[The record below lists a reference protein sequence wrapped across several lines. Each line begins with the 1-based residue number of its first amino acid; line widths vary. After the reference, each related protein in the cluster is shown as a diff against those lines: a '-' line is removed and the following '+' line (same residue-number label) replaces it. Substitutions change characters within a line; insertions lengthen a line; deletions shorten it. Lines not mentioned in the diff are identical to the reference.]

1 MKLHHL
7 NAFTAASARKL
18 RRLQA
23 ISVVAAFAATTA
35 CGSDSTSPQSPLV
48 GSYTAFQ
55 WVTTGGSGQTNQLT
69 IGSTLQIT
77 LNADGSTSGH
87 MHLAASNGAPAA
99 DFDMAGTWHESNNV
113 VDFTQSADTFVRDMV
128 FAVQPIATGV
138 VDLVGDQVFSGTRVQ
153 LTLRHGA

>member
-1 MKLHHL
+1 MKLRHL
-7 NAFTAASARKL
+7 NAFTAAGTRML

-23 ISVVAAFAATTA
+23 ISIVAALAATTA

-55 WVTTGGSGQTNQLT
+55 WVTTGGSGQTNQLN

-87 MHLAASNGAPAA
+87 MHQAASNGAPAA
-99 DFDMAGTWHESNNV
+99 DFDMAGTWAENNNMV
-113 VDFTQSADTFVRDMV
+113 NFTQSADTFVRNMI

>member
-1 MKLHHL
+1 MKLRHL
-7 NAFTAASARKL
+7 NAFTAASTRTL
-18 RRLQA
+18 RRLQV
-23 ISVVAAFAATTA
+23 ISIVAAVAAIAA
-35 CGSDSTSPQSPLV
+35 CGSSSTPPQSPLV

-99 DFDMAGTWHESNNV
+99 DFDMAGTWNESNNV
-113 VDFTQSADTFVRDMV
+113 VDFTQTADTYVRNII
-128 FAVQPIATGV
+128 FAVQPIANGV